1 MRKQSEAPG
10 DGGRS
15 SREGIR
21 GCRAPP
27 DGTKSRTTPP
37 HSFSS
42 RGGSRRV
49 ELRVLYRRTSESS
62 TFSDISAPTQIRT
75 VSISPTPP
83 PTTPSPY
90 TDVRRSRIAARQL
103 LPPHNALFHTAT
115 SSAQIRSPY
124 YPFHLPRN
132 TAIGRVHCVYSRV
145 SRPTIPDT
153 RPWSGVQPYCPTS
166 SGEEE

>member
-49 ELRVLYRRTSESS
+49 ELRVYWRISVLYFFRHQSTNTDTDSEHLSHSS
-62 TFSDISAPTQIRT
+62 PNNTLT
-75 VSISPTPP
+75 V
-83 PTTPSPY
+83 Y
-90 TDVRRSRIAARQL
+90 KYVRRPGIAARQL
-103 LPPHNALFHTAT
+103 LPPHNTLFHTAT
-115 SSAQIRSPY
+115 SSAQIRSPSH
-124 YPFHLPRN
+124 PFHLPRN
-132 TAIGRVHCVYSRV
+132 TAVGRVHCVYSRV
-145 SRPTIPDT
+145 SWPTIPDT
-153 RPWSGVQPYCPTS
+153 RSWSGVQPYCPTF
-166 SGEEE
+166 SGAEE

>member
-42 RGGSRRV
+42 RGAPDASS
-49 ELRVLYRRTSESS
+49 YTRTGEHQESS
-62 TFSDISAPTQIRT
+62 TFSDIRAPTQIRT

-83 PTTPSPY
+83 PTTPSSY
-90 TDVRRSRIAARQL
+90 TDVRRPRIAARQL
-103 LPPHNALFHTAT
+103 LPPHNTLFHTAT
-115 SSAQIRSPY
+115 SSAQIRPPS

-145 SRPTIPDT
+145 SRTTIPDT
-153 RPWSGVQPYCPTS
+153 RSWSGVQPYCPTF